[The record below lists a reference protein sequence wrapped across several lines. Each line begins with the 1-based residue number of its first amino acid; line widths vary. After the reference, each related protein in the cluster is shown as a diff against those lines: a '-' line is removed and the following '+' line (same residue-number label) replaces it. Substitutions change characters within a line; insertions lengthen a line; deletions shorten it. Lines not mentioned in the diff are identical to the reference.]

1 MLEFPGFPRLDTTEA
16 DFDNRFSLFGGS
28 TRMSFVE
35 RLEKLDREIAVAVEA
50 GLAKLRAEI
59 EERLQAGHDETL
71 RRVRELNAVLPGAYV
86 PVTEVA
92 EIAERERPAVVLPEP
107 VDEGAIA
114 AAAREA
120 GHADALAAAAAIDRA
135 RTQGDILNALLAETP
150 RFASRAVLLLV
161 RADGLAGWGGQGFA
175 QERITALALP
185 RHHRLAEKLID
196 DAGTVALSAADCEE
210 ISGKL
215 GAAAAREG
223 VLIPLVLRDRVTAA
237 LYADAVGGHPLE
249 TAALQTLAHLVALSI
264 ETLPFRERPAT
275 ATLRSAVAASW
286 ATPAPAPPPPAA
298 PAIPAEEPPQ
308 AETQAL
314 SVPEPEPE
322 PEIPAPAAEIPAAVP
337 FYELPPAIEPES
349 EALAPEPE
357 EVEAVGVEALGT
369 GALEI
374 ELEPVLPALDLDSIP
389 LPEAEPW
396 APAPEAIPE
405 APSRPADPYF
415 DRPAGPEVASD
426 PASGHETVLLRTL
439 PTSGVGPGAAAYGD
453 LPADLPDEP
462 ALPDAMDV
470 DSAPTE
476 PLRAVPAGP
485 DGPRTA
491 EVRPPSGVQG
501 PGWAFSTGRMPAV
514 SVDDEPVHEEARRLA
529 RLLVSEIKL
538 YNEEQVEAGRRNR
551 DIYERLKEDIDRSRQ
566 MYEDRVDSKVVA
578 TTDYFYQELVRILAA
593 GDSRALGI

>member
-1 MLEFPGFPRLDTTEA
+1 
-16 DFDNRFSLFGGS
+16 
-28 TRMSFVE
+28 MSFVE

-71 RRVRELNAVLPGAYV
+71 RRVRELNAELPGAWV

-114 AAAREA
+114 ASARET
-120 GHADALAAAAAIDRA
+120 GQADALAAAVAIDRA
-135 RTQGDILNALLAETP
+135 RSQGDILNALLAETP
-150 RFASRAVLLLV
+150 RFASRAILLLV
-161 RADGLAGWGGQGFA
+161 RGDGLAGWGGQGFA
-175 QERITALALP
+175 QERITALTLP
-185 RHHRLAEKLID
+185 RHHRLAESLID

-210 ISGKL
+210 VSGKL

-237 LYADAVGGHPLE
+237 LYADALDGRPLE

-275 ATLRSAVAASW
+275 ATLRSASGAAGAAS
-286 ATPAPAPPPPAA
+286 APAPPVPAAVPAPAVSPVAPVAA
-298 PAIPAEEPPQ
+298 PAPAEEPPQ

-314 SVPEPEPE
+314 SVPEPESEPE
-322 PEIPAPAAEIPAAVP
+322 PEPPAAEPEPVAWELPATIPA
-337 FYELPPAIEPES
+337 EPE
-349 EALAPEPE
+349 APAPEPE
-357 EVEAVGVEALGT
+357 VVEAVGVEALGT

-374 ELEPVLPALDLDSIP
+374 DLEPVLPALDLDSIS

-396 APAPEAIPE
+396 APPQE
-405 APSRPADPYF
+405 APPTVPTRPADPYF
-415 DRPAGPEVASD
+415 DHPAGPEAASD

-439 PTSGVGPGAAAYGD
+439 PTSPGGAGTAFGA
-453 LPADLPDEP
+453 LPTDLPDEP
-462 ALPDAMDV
+462 ALPDGLEA

-514 SVDDEPVHEEARRLA
+514 SMDDEPVHEEARRLA

-551 DIYERLKEDIDRSRQ
+551 DVYERLKEDIDRSRQ
-566 MYEDRVDSKVVA
+566 MYEDRVDPKVVA

>member
-1 MLEFPGFPRLDTTEA
+1 
-16 DFDNRFSLFGGS
+16 
-28 TRMSFVE
+28 MSFVE
-35 RLEKLDREIAVAVEA
+35 RLEKLDQEIAVAVEA

-59 EERLQAGHDETL
+59 EVRLQAGHDETL
-71 RRVRELNAVLPGAYV
+71 RRVRELHAELPGAYV
-86 PVTEVA
+86 PVSEVV
-92 EIAERERPAVVLPEP
+92 EMVERAERERPVVAPPEP

-114 AAAREA
+114 SAARET
-120 GHADALAAAAAIDRA
+120 GQGDLLAASVAVDRA
-135 RTQGDILNALLAETP
+135 RSQGDILNALLAETP
-150 RFASRAVLLLV
+150 RFASRAALLLI

-185 RHHRLAEKLID
+185 RHHAFAEKMID
-196 DAGTVALSAADCEE
+196 GAGAVVLSAADCEE

-215 GAAAAREG
+215 GAAAASHG

-237 LYADAVGGHPLE
+237 LYADALEGRPLE
-249 TAALQTLAHLVALSI
+249 TAALQILAHLVALSI
-264 ETLPFRERPAT
+264 ETLPFRERSAT
-275 ATLRSAVAASW
+275 VTLHSAVSAAW
-286 ATPAPAPPPPAA
+286 VAPVAAPPAPAPATPPA
-298 PAIPAEEPPQ
+298 PVEEPPQ

-314 SVPEPEPE
+314 SLPEPEPE
-322 PEIPAPAAEIPAAVP
+322 PLPQVPPAEAPSYKPYEEPA
-337 FYELPPAIEPES
+337 YELPVEIEPDER
-349 EALAPEPE
+349 ANLAPVPE

-374 ELEPVLPALDLDSIP
+374 DLEPVLPALDLDSIP

-396 APAPEAIPE
+396 SPAAETLPEP
-405 APSRPADPYF
+405 PSLPTDPYF
-415 DRPAGPEVASD
+415 DRPVPPAPADSEIASD

-439 PTSGVGPGAAAYGD
+439 PHAAAGGAGATAYAD
-453 LPADLPDEP
+453 LPADLPEP
-462 ALPDAMDV
+462 ALPELDG
-470 DSAPTE
+470 DSTHAE

-485 DGPRTA
+485 DAPRAA

-514 SVDDEPVHEEARRLA
+514 SIDDEPVHEEARRLA

-566 MYEDRVDSKVVA
+566 MYEDRVDPKVVA